1 MNYAFSGCLLA
12 AFLGGH
18 SVQASTIAYED
29 PAGQGSQAYNGKL
42 ALTFTVNA
50 PPIDVFQAITPP
62 VSGPRLYEVDA
73 VGFSASEPNGNLN
86 TPGGCD
92 LGRYRL
98 SHKHFEYGSPLV
110 FRTLR

>member
-1 MNYAFSGCLLA
+1 
-12 AFLGGH
+12 
-18 SVQASTIAYED
+18 VQASTIAYED

-50 PPIDVFQAITPP
+50 PPIDHEVFQAITAP

-86 TPGGCD
+86 TLGGD
-92 LGRYRL
+92 LGQYRL
-98 SHKHFEYGSPLV
+98 SHKHFGYGSPLV